1 MKACPCVFMRCPIR
15 NMATA
20 TGMMQTSPSFQSNA
34 KIRMTAVSGTR
45 TEPAQVGHL
54 VGQKRVGDTGIIV
67 DDLTNLAAGIEVEES
82 EGHADDLS
90 HASFRKLDSTR
101 NAARWEHINAK

>member
-1 MKACPCVFMRCPIR
+1 MRVHEVSHQEHGYGYRNDTDEPQFPIER
-15 NMATA
+15 ENQDDGRQRYQDG
-20 TGMMQTSPSFQSNA
+20 TG
-34 KIRMTAVSGTR
+34 
-45 TEPAQVGHL
+45 QVGHL

-90 HASFRKLDSTR
+90 HGFFPQVGFHPERRQMGA
-101 NAARWEHINAK
+101 HQCQVV